1 MTNSEWNELDYWKP
15 NLNNAPIIGSTVELE
30 NRPTFQYELTPQMAH
45 NNILFIIWS
54 IKTFGRKWREGRLDD
69 PNPVWHGINEEP
81 TIPESGAKYITV
93 QARERQIISIKPDA
107 VPDYPDETIADV
119 IKSGRFSL
127 RWRYVSQPYSA
138 QVANLDFKYDM
149 SPVVLWQYDNAPKLK
164 KLVDYQQ
171 KFLDV
176 AITQWEE
183 EFNKNIFDL
192 RTCDANGL
200 ELWGRLLQVSR
211 PVVNNV
217 QFNDEQY
224 RLLLQSRMFITT
236 FDGSAFSLTTLI
248 HKLFPNAIFTVVDNG
263 NMTATISIA
272 GGITDEQ
279 RAVFNLGYIDPVS
292 GVFVHTFLPRP
303 AGVKYDVNFDSD
315 WATVLGFDG
324 MTETTNMGGTYNNN
338 PGDHEGTTGI
348 ENPDGGVFYN

>member
-1 MTNSEWNELDYWKP
+1 MTNSEWNELVFNRPD
-15 NLNNAPIIGSTVELE
+15 LNSAPIIGSVVELE
-30 NRPTFQYELTPQMAH
+30 NIQTLH
-45 NNILFIIWS
+45 NFSEAESIDRVKWY
-54 IKTFGRKWREGRLDD
+54 IKTFGRRWYYGSKYQQEKPTWHPVSED
-69 PNPVWHGINEEP
+69 PEQGFM
-81 TIPESGAKYITV
+81 ITV
-93 QARERQIISIKPDA
+93 EVKRKQIIEITDYI
-107 VPDYPDETIADV
+107 VPDTGGKTISTI
-119 IKSGRFSL
+119 IKEGTWVQ
-127 RWRYVSQPYSA
+127 RWRYFSQPYTDSA

-200 ELWGRLLQVSR
+200 ELWGRLLQVPR

-217 QFNDEQY
+217 QFNNEQY

-324 MTETTNMGGTYNNN
+324 MTETTNMGGTYDND
-338 PGDHEGTTGI
+338 PDDHEGTTGI